1 MLVYLGIQMRL
12 SRALAHWRA
21 HTPWAPSK
29 PVRIT
34 ERKAVFPT
42 IAILVVG
49 CFVVCVA
56 VLVLASVTDG
66 RREASVM
73 VKGASGRRAHRLGK
87 S

>member
-1 MLVYLGIQMRL
+1 V
-12 SRALAHWRA
+12 
-21 HTPWAPSK
+21 
-29 PVRIT
+29 
-34 ERKAVFPT
+34 PT

>member
-1 MLVYLGIQMRL
+1 MPLL
-12 SRALAHWRA
+12 RALAHWRA
-21 HTPWAPSK
+21 HTPQAPSK

-49 CFVVCVA
+49 CFVISVA

-66 RREASVM
+66 RREATM
-73 VKGASGRRAHRLGK
+73 MARGASGRRAHRLGRW